1 MLIHYYYFRESLT
14 EKEYTWEGEWI
25 KQAEINFVAGP
36 ESTITVNLIKNQ
48 LIDMQQKDKYI

>member
-1 MLIHYYYFRESLT
+1 M
-14 EKEYTWEGEWI
+14 

-48 LIDMQQKDKYI
+48 LIDMQQKDKYNSLLRYFFINRVDNYL